1 MKKSI
6 SLLVAVIVSTAGL
19 NAADQAVA
27 AESAHSIPS
36 GETRIEL
43 DIIPGPSWKR
53 IMWFGPIPVSKS
65 PQVAAWVETI
75 EGEFV
80 ATLTVTSSTA
90 RGKWIGNPEG
100 GRPESL
106 PVWLAASKRKASG
119 RAAAGT
125 TEVGTGGAGTA
136 EVSSTE
142 IGTSEVAPAGTESKN
157 NGIDAVSSP
166 TPKAGLD
173 IERNVGIE
181 SGKNYRIFVE
191 VNASFDYNKTWT
203 KKAKPGETGYSGVN
217 GQPSLVY
224 AGSFTGGQKETVEL
238 SPIGTGSVD
247 GSTGDITIG
256 TAGLTSALEII
267 NRATATIR

>member
-27 AESAHSIPS
+27 AESAYNIPP

-125 TEVGTGGAGTA
+125 ERRD
-136 EVSSTE
+136 
-142 IGTSEVAPAGTESKN
+142 N
-157 NGIDAVSSP
+157 RIDAVSSP
-166 TPKAGLD
+166 TPKVGLD
-173 IERNVGIE
+173 IEQNVCTE
-181 SGKNYRIFVE
+181 NGKNYRIFVE
-191 VNASFDYNKTWT
+191 VNASFDYNKTWP
-203 KKAKPGETGYSGVN
+203 KKAKPGETAYSGVN

-238 SPIGTGSVD
+238 RPIGTGSVD
-247 GSTGDITIG
+247 GRTGDITPG